1 MKEEQKSSTTLT
13 VIRNSAVMIAAQAIV
28 RALMVLFATFVTRRL
43 GSDNY
48 GRYSLV
54 TSIVNLFSFP
64 ADLGLSLYCI
74 RQIARERQKG
84 GYFISNAA
92 SIRLIAALPIAIA
105 APLVAAWMDYERAVV
120 IGVAVAS
127 GGFFLLAL
135 RGVLDAM
142 LVGYERLDYSAVLS
156 VTEQVLF
163 MGASVLILGWRGHF
177 LGIIGASFLSV
188 TVAAMLSFGIVHF
201 RLNKFRLD
209 LVPSEWMNLI
219 RAALPIGLLQLFF
232 SIALRADTF
241 ILKHWQGEASVG
253 WYSAAYDIV
262 FGTFIIAH
270 GINTS
275 VFATVSRIA
284 NVQPAKARALGQS
297 AAKYLLLF
305 SLPCAVGG
313 ILLGGRLIKL
323 LYGAHFAPAGPL
335 LGLLLCALPIRFLVG
350 LAHNLSIAHDKVWPA
365 TMITAGDALLNVTLN
380 LLLIPRFGAQAAAGV
395 TILCE
400 GIALGL
406 LLWLLRDQAL
416 LAELRRFGPGSMM
429 ALGAMAAMI
438 YLFRH
443 WHVLI
448 LIGAGALT
456 YAAVLL
462 LCRVVNAVEIWKTAK
477 RVLGPGD
484 K

>member
-1 MKEEQKSSTTLT
+1 MKEEQTSATILT
-13 VIRNSAVMIAAQAIV
+13 VVRNSAVMIVAQATV
-28 RALMVLFATFVTRRL
+28 RALMILFATFVTRWL

-64 ADLGLSLYCI
+64 ADLGLSLYSI
-74 RQIARERQKG
+74 RQIARDRQQG
-84 GYFISNAA
+84 GYLISNAA
-92 SIRLIAALPIAIA
+92 SIRLVAAIPIAIA
-105 APLVAAWMDYERAVV
+105 APLVTFWMGYERAIV

-127 GGFFLLAL
+127 GGFFLLAV
-135 RGVLDAM
+135 RGVLDTM

-156 VTEQVLF
+156 VVEQLMF
-163 MGASVLILGWRGHF
+163 MGAGVLILGWRGHF

-188 TVAAMLSFGIVHF
+188 TVAAVLSFGIVHF
-201 RLNKFRLD
+201 RLNRFRLD

-241 ILKHWQGEASVG
+241 ILKHWQSEASVG
-253 WYSAAYDIV
+253 WYNAAYDII
-262 FGTFIIAH
+262 FGLFIVAH

-275 VFATVSRIA
+275 VFATVSRIT
-284 NVQPAKARALGQS
+284 NVQPEKARTLSQS

-305 SLPCAVGG
+305 SLPCAIGG
-313 ILLGGRLIKL
+313 ILLGNHIIEL
-323 LYGAHFAPAGPL
+323 LYGSHFAPSGPL

-350 LAHNLSIAHDKVWPA
+350 LAHNLSIAHDRVWPA
-365 TMITAGDALLNVTLN
+365 TMITTGDALLNVTLN

-400 GIALGL
+400 GIALCL
-406 LLWLLRDQAL
+406 LLWLLRDQDL
-416 LAELRRFGPGSMM
+416 LAEWRRSGPGSIM
-429 ALGAMAAMI
+429 ALGAMAATI

-443 WHVLI
+443 WHILI
-448 LIGAGALT
+448 LIGGGALT
-456 YAAVLL
+456 YAATLL
-462 LCRVVNAVEIWKTAK
+462 LCRVVSLVEIWKTAK
-477 RVLGPGD
+477 GALVPRD
-484 K
+484 